1 MDRLTISQS
10 SAKTQRVDG
19 RKQKQ
24 ELRTFRF
31 FENRIVETGVKA
43 SRRHFDFLTVP
54 EFAILIRKGETT
66 VRRYIRSGGLRAV
79 NPGGHWLIPV
89 TEAELFLRRI
99 NSRKLNYAEQKSS

>member
-1 MDRLTISQS
+1 MNSLTDPIDSTNNRRS
-10 SAKTQRVDG
+10 VG
-19 RKQKQ
+19 RRSLTKPRQ
-24 ELRTFRF
+24 FRF

-66 VRRYIRSGGLRAV
+66 VRRCIRSGGLRAV
-79 NPGGHWLIPV
+79 NPGGNWLIPV

-99 NSRKLNYAEQKSS
+99 NSRKLNHAEHKSS